1 MDMPPMMR
9 GRGSHPGIRPSSYQ
23 FHPDFFLYKGNMLN
37 IVHYRIIPAIIN
49 TMPAHVREGFR
60 GIMASRGPAGDGAR
74 DPERERKADVTAQR
88 MRENATQLGFRA
100 PNTGEKARACTY
112 HLRAFLRS
120 NTTKRFAAH
129 DLQVERCD
137 RAGESNP
144 ILLCACLYFCLLH
157 VGSVDEDERHE
168 E

>member
-120 NTTKRFAAH
+120 SLGGLRIPCRLGLKLRR
-129 DLQVERCD
+129 LSIPCRRIPC
-137 RAGESNP
+137 RP
-144 ILLCACLYFCLLH
+144 KLL
-157 VGSVDEDERHE
+157 
-168 E
+168 